1 MKAIIPVAG
10 IGSRLKPHTH
20 TQPKALIPVAGKP
33 ILAHIIDNLRSA
45 GIEEFIFIIGYMG
58 DKIENYI
65 TRNYPDQKNKFI
77 IQTSRKGIG
86 HAIYL
91 AKEKVIKCERIL
103 IVLGDTIFE
112 TSLKRVLS
120 SPTSVLGVKKVDD
133 PRQFGVA
140 EINSDSS
147 IKKLVEKPLIPKSN
161 MALVGVYYIKEVAQ
175 LFDAL
180 RFNIEN
186 KIKTQNEYHLT
197 DALMRMIENGVIIKT
212 FEVDN
217 WFDCGKKEILLQT
230 NELLLKRIKELS
242 IDKKLLNDSIIIP
255 PVFIGKNAKISKSVI
270 GPNVSI
276 GENTSIHS
284 SIIKNSIIGPYAHI
298 ETAILQDTLIGND
311 SRLKGM
317 SHTLNLGDNAEIS
330 FN

>member
-10 IGSRLKPHTH
+10 IGSRLKPHTN

-33 ILAHIIDNLRSA
+33 LLAHIIDNLQSA
-45 GIEEFIFIIGYMG
+45 GITEFIFIIGYMG
-58 DKIENYI
+58 DKVENFI
-65 TRNYPDQKNKFI
+65 TKNYPEQKNKFI

-91 AKEKVIKCERIL
+91 AKEKVQNCDSVL

-112 TSLKRVLS
+112 TNLKKVLS
-120 SPTSVLGVKKVDD
+120 APNSMIGVKKVDD

-140 EINSDSS
+140 EINADTS

-161 MALVGVYYIKEVAQ
+161 MALVGVYYIKEVSQ
-175 LFDAL
+175 LFEAL
-180 RFNIEN
+180 RYNLEN

-197 DALMRMIENGVIIKT
+197 DALMRMIEQGVVIKT

-230 NELLLKRIKELS
+230 NELLLKRLKECS
-242 IDKKLLNDSIIIP
+242 IDKKSISDSIIIP
-255 PVFIGKNAKISKSVI
+255 PVFIGKGAKVYKSVI

-276 GENTSIHS
+276 GDNTIIQS

-298 ETAILQDTLIGND
+298 ESAILQDTLIGND
-311 SRLKGM
+311 SRLKGIVY
-317 SHTLNLGDNAEIS
+317 TLNLGDSTEIS
-330 FN
+330 F